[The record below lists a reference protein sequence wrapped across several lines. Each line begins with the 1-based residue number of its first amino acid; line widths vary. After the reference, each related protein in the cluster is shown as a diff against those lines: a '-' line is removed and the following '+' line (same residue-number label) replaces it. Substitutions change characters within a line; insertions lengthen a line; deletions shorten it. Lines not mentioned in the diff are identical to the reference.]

1 MRVFITIAILMNLA
15 SYANAQTVTR
25 PGLAPGSTWS
35 FTRSPTGVTVSREG
49 THFSFSRSV
58 GTGANPTAA
67 ASATATDP
75 HFAYAS
81 AHSSASVVTNGE
93 RPKH

>member
-1 MRVFITIAILMNLA
+1 MRTSLQSPILMNLA

-58 GTGANPTAA
+58 GTGNNPTAA

-81 AHSSASVVTNGE
+81 SGKLSSAKT
-93 RPKH
+93 